1 MDKYF
6 ADNLDKSIINK
17 KTVEFIS
24 EICRISN
31 RTIVF
36 EGVEEKYQ
44 VDIVKAFPYEKIYI
58 QGYFYSKPVDI
69 ETLKEFEV
77 KDS

>member
-1 MDKYF
+1 MY
-6 ADNLDKSIINK
+6 
-17 KTVEFIS
+17 
-24 EICRISN
+24 
-31 RTIVF
+31 IVF
-36 EGVEEKYQ
+36 EGIEAQYQ

-69 ETLKEFEV
+69 ETLKDFKF